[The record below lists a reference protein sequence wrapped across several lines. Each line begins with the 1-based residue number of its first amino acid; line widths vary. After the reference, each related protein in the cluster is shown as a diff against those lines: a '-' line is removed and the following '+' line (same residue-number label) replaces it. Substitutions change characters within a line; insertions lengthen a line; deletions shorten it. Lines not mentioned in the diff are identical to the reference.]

1 MEEIFQ
7 IKLTVIWIPLYLQC
21 VIVSKTSLVP
31 GQLNGPTRKAKFQVA
46 IREGNYKMIW
56 GQVGIDSP
64 LMINFPLFSFLF
76 HEGHDAAQRFPVCQK
91 GGDQCGRGTS
101 DLLIFREPVVF
112 RVQGLQLYDL
122 SEDPG
127 ELHNL
132 VQSAKASSAKIIRRL
147 KEIAIEYYKCA
158 SHSILLFY
166 SFFRRLTPPRL
177 GLLTT
182 QQAKIA
188 SLLPATLNLPS
199 SWVVKCHTN
208 IYL

>member
-7 IKLTVIWIPLYLQC
+7 IKLTGNWIPLYLQC

-56 GQVGIDSP
+56 GQVGIDST
-64 LMINFPLFSFLF
+64 LMINFPLVSFLF
-76 HEGHDAAQRFPVCQK
+76 DEGHDAAQRFPVCQK

-147 KEIAIEYYKCA
+147 KEIVIEYYKCA
-158 SHSILLFY
+158 SHSILLFL
-166 SFFRRLTPPRL
+166 SILEQLF
-177 GLLTT
+177 
-182 QQAKIA
+182 
-188 SLLPATLNLPS
+188 S
-199 SWVVKCHTN
+199 SAGD
-208 IYL
+208 